1 MSTSKSQQQKAK
13 DLFVAYG
20 GFCGYKLQEVMT
32 RHIIKLK
39 VMVKTIN
46 GEDLPSGVK
55 CRLPRVKKSSDADV
69 RRPEGLDVTAQHE
82 DEHQLQT
89 ITRSL
94 LLEKIV

>member
-1 MSTSKSQQQKAK
+1 MCVKTDTAAESQGFLAS
-13 DLFVAYG
+13 G
-20 GFCGYKLQEVMT
+20 GFCGYKLKEVIT
-32 RHIIKLK
+32 RYIIKMK

>member
-1 MSTSKSQQQKAK
+1 MAS
-13 DLFVAYG
+13 G
-20 GFCGYKLQEVMT
+20 GFCGYKLKEVIT
-32 RHIIKLK
+32 PYIIKMK

-69 RRPEGLDVTAQHE
+69 RRPEGLDVTAQHG
-82 DEHQLQT
+82 DDHQLQT